1 MESGGFSPEWLF
13 PDSEWIPRVRFVI
26 DDIDVL
32 DRIWLKTCHSENKS
46 LDKVR

>member
-1 MESGGFSPEWLF
+1 MESGGFSPEWLL

-32 DRIWLKTCHSENKS
+32 DGIWLQTCHPENKS